1 MTHKDFEFNSNNYNN
16 DETMKK
22 ILLFLVMAAT
32 MLMAHAESGEWA
44 VGGQVVYGTKAETA
58 GLGLHAKYCLTDAFR
73 ASLSGNYYFKHAGVN
88 AFDVNL
94 EANYLF
100 GLNEKVRVYP
110 LAGLV
115 LGVWH
120 ADGVNVSYG
129 DMELGVD
136 GQTDSKLGANLGAGI
151 DYLMNDHW
159 GLNGEV
165 KYQIISHASQVVF
178 SVGASYRF

>member
-1 MTHKDFEFNSNNYNN
+1 M
-16 DETMKK
+16 MKK
-22 ILLFLVMAAT
+22 IILILVMATA

-58 GLGLHAKYCLTDAFR
+58 GIGLHVKNCLTDALR
-73 ASLSGNYYFKHAGVN
+73 ASLSSNYYFKHSGVT

-100 GLNEKVRVYP
+100 GVGEKVRVYP
-110 LAGLV
+110 LAGVV
-115 LGVWH
+115 LGIWH

-129 DMELGVD
+129 GMNFGVD
-136 GQTDSKLGANLGAGI
+136 GQTNTKFGANLGGGV
-151 DYLMNDHW
+151 DYLVSEHL
-159 GLNGEV
+159 GLNAEV

-178 SVGASYRF
+178 GIGASYRF